1 MTQTLLS
8 VDEAASKLGG
18 VSRWTIYSWLSQG
31 RLRKTKVG
39 SRVMIAERDLQ
50 NFIASCNPAR
60 PTPDDSS
67 SPVQKLVSHLQPTQT
82 MPVDH
87 SSAETR

>member
-8 VDEAASKLGG
+8 VDEAALKLGG

-31 RLRKTKVG
+31 WLRKTKVG

-50 NFIASCNPAR
+50 AFLAKCNPEA
-60 PTPDDSS
+60 
-67 SPVQKLVSHLQPTQT
+67 QPR
-82 MPVDH
+82 
-87 SSAETR
+87 A